1 MGFRLVILW
10 LRKLAAATDTLMQRT
25 SLLYNA
31 LFSVILIAGPV
42 CLDAQQTS
50 TSRPASVNGIGIP
63 PVAGVPFTA
72 TVVIE
77 RDRFMDD
84 GSVITRRTINIIA
97 RDSSGRT
104 HNEVRRLEPEY
115 FHGSPELME
124 VRLYDPQTRLRT
136 TYYPATHLARQQ
148 AIPEQSKTASLAT
161 PWTSREDLGTDT
173 LNGLEVKGTRRK
185 FVVSA
190 HASGTG
196 KPVEVVEEFWYSP
209 ELHLTLLGRHTDP
222 RSGEDSAGV
231 SGIKREEPPAS
242 MFQLPAGYKMVDT
255 IPPAAPAPVSAPERA
270 KDPMG
275 DELP

>member
-196 KPVEVVEEFWYSP
+196 KPVEVVERVPVFA
-209 ELHLTLLGRHTDP
+209 R
-222 RSGEDSAGV
+222 
-231 SGIKREEPPAS
+231 
-242 MFQLPAGYKMVDT
+242 
-255 IPPAAPAPVSAPERA
+255 AAPDPARASHRSPQRRGFRRSLRNKTGRASSVDVPTSGGLQDGRYDPACRARAGER
-270 KDPMG
+270 P
-275 DELP
+275 